1 MDPDHRDS
9 SDKELLSQS
18 VAGDTDAF
26 GVLMKRH
33 EQRIFALALRIM
45 GNRSDAFDATQD
57 AFISAYRQA
66 GSFRGDS
73 AVGTWLYRIAVNA
86 CKDLLRKRS
95 RWVAQDEQT
104 LEALEVSEARLES
117 AVTDRLVIRDA
128 LAALP
133 DEYREAVVMHD
144 IGGIPYEEI
153 ASLTGTQIGTV
164 KSRISRGRRRLAE
177 LMEHPEHP
185 GTSKEVR

>member
-1 MDPDHRDS
+1 LGPDRGDS
-9 SDKELLSQS
+9 SDKDLLALS
-18 VAGDTDAF
+18 VEGDADAF
-26 GVLMKRH
+26 SMLMKRH
-33 EQRIFALALRIM
+33 EDRIFGLALRIM
-45 GNRSDAFDATQD
+45 GNRSDALDASQD
-57 AFISAYRQA
+57 AFISAFRQA
-66 GSFRGDS
+66 ATFRGDS
-73 AVGTWLYRIAVNA
+73 AVGTWLYRIAANA
-86 CKDLLRKRS
+86 CKDLLRKRT

-104 LEALEVSEARLES
+104 LEALEPADARLES
-117 AVTDRLVIRDA
+117 TVTSRLVVRDA
-128 LAALP
+128 LAKLP

-177 LMEHPEHP
+177 LMEHPDRP